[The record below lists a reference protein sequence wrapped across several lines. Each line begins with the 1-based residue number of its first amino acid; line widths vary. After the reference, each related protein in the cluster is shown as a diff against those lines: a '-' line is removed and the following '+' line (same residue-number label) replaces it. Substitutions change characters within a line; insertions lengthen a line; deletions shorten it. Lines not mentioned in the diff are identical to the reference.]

1 MNYQYLITEVTNR
14 IGYITL
20 NRTDKRNALN
30 ETVVKELIHAFQFM
44 YNHDAVKV
52 IQLRANGTVFSAG
65 ADLEYLQQ
73 LQKNT
78 YEENVNDS
86 SLLASLFKLIY
97 TGPKAVVSVVQGH
110 AIAGGCGLATVC
122 DFCLS
127 APDAQFGYT
136 EVKIGFVP
144 AIVMIFLI
152 RKLGETKARELMLTG
167 KLVTAQEALAMGL
180 INQIIPVPELQIGA
194 DALCKQLIQESSG
207 DSISRIKTMLTNIRA
222 MNLDDALHFAAHQN
236 AETRSTNDC
245 KKGISSFLH
254 KQKIN
259 W

>member
-1 MNYQYLITEVTNR
+1 MKYQYLLTEINNR

-30 ETVVKELIHAFQFM
+30 ETVVKELIRAFQTM
-44 YNHDAVKV
+44 YNAADVKV
-52 IQLRANGTVFSAG
+52 IQLRAQGSVFSAG

-78 YEENVNDS
+78 YEENVADS

-97 TGPKAVVSVVQGH
+97 TGPKVVVSVVQGH

-127 APDAQFGYT
+127 VPDAQFGYT

-144 AIVMIFLI
+144 AIVMIFLV
-152 RKLGETKARELMLTG
+152 RKLGETKAKELMLSG
-167 KLVTAQEALAMGL
+167 KLIDAQQALEMGL
-180 INQIIPVPELQIGA
+180 INEVVAPNDLPQVA
-194 DALCKQLIQESSG
+194 DNLCLQLINDCSG
-207 DSISRIKTMLTNIRA
+207 DSIKRIKAMLTDIRS
-222 MNLDDALHFAAHQN
+222 MTLEDALHYAAHQN
-236 AETRSTNDC
+236 AETRSTEDC
-245 KKGISSFLH
+245 KKGISSFLN